1 VTRAKIPFD
10 LAGLVSRATS
20 GRCFIC
26 EFLNGAADYEH
37 VTVCE
42 TDSAVAF
49 LNRYPTLFGHVIV
62 APRQHREQ
70 VTGDFSEAEY
80 LELQRFVFRIAQG
93 VRQVL
98 APERTY
104 LLSLGS
110 QAANSHV
117 HWHIAPLPSG
127 VPLERQQYHALMHEN
142 GVINVTHHEQVE
154 YARRLQEVIEAPKGV
169 ET

>member
-1 VTRAKIPFD
+1 MTRTRVPFD
-10 LAGLVSRATS
+10 VARLVSRATS
-20 GRCFIC
+20 GRCFVC
-26 EFLNGAADYEH
+26 EFLKGTADYEH

-42 TDSAVAF
+42 TDAAIAF
-49 LNRYPTLFGHVIV
+49 LSKYPTLFGQVIV

-80 LELQRFVFRIAQG
+80 LELQQLIFRVAQG

-98 APERTY
+98 SPERIY
-104 LLSLGS
+104 ILSLGS

-127 VPLERQQYHALMHEN
+127 VPLEQQQYHALMHEN
-142 GVINVTHHEQVE
+142 GAINVTHQEQLE
-154 YARRLQEVIEAPKGV
+154 FARKLQEAIGDAA
-169 ET
+169 